1 MNLWNIYHPE
11 TPQFLQDAAATPTMQ
26 RLKGIGMNCGCEYTS
41 FPSRRNYIPYSRF
54 DHSLGV
60 ALIIWHFTA
69 DPAQAMAGLLHD
81 ISTPVFAHVI
91 DFLHGDHMHQ
101 ESTESATAQF
111 IAQSDSLAQV
121 LSRCHL
127 SLEAVSDYHRY
138 PIADNDSPKLSADR
152 LEYTLGNG
160 VNYGFIST
168 EEAARLYQDLTVG
181 VNEYGEPELV
191 FRHAEIAKSFAELS
205 LRCSKVYVSDED
217 RYAMQMLAELLKSAI
232 DNGVLQESDLYLQER
247 DVIRV
252 LTASSYASRWDEY
265 CHYQRIICRDTPEGP
280 GAWRQ
285 INSKKRHINPLVQ
298 NQGRVTSLFPDYHR
312 DLTAFLAKSMDDWI
326 LAI

>member
-1 MNLWNIYHPE
+1 MNLWKTYCPE
-11 TPQFLQDAAATPTMQ
+11 IPPFLQDAAATPPMQ
-26 RLKGIGMNCGCEYTS
+26 RLKDIGMNCGCEYTN
-41 FPSRRNYIPYSRF
+41 FPLHRDYAPYSRF

-60 ALIIWHFTA
+60 ALIVWHFTG

-81 ISTPVFAHVI
+81 IATPVFAHVI

-111 IAQSDSLAQV
+111 IAQSGPLIDVLARHN
-121 LSRCHL
+121 LSA
-127 SLEAVSDYHRY
+127 EAVSDYHLY

-160 VNYGFIST
+160 VNYGFISAG
-168 EEAARLYQDLTVG
+168 EAATLYQDLTVG
-181 VNEYGEPELV
+181 TNESGEPELV
-191 FRHAEIAKSFAELS
+191 FRHADIAKSFAEIS
-205 LRCSKVYVSDED
+205 LQCSRVYVSDED

-232 DNGVLQESDLYLQER
+232 NSGVLQESDLYLHEQ

-252 LTASSYASRWDEY
+252 LSASAYASRWNEFR
-265 CHYQRIICRDTPEGP
+265 HYQKIVSQDTPGES

-285 INSKKRHINPLVQ
+285 INAKKRYINPLVK
-298 NQGRVTSLFPDYHR
+298 NSGRVMALFPDFHR
-312 DLTAFLAKSMDDWI
+312 DLAAFLAQSMDNWI
-326 LAI
+326 LAT